1 MNKQKLFSYKDQE
14 IINEYNKKRN
24 QEITKEHLNN
34 IEKLREDFK
43 KEIINEY
50 KEKLRKDFKKEVIN
64 EYKKNLIC
72 SLNIFLGHHI
82 EQYKKEKETFYRN
95 QLKGSVN
102 TIELLI
108 NKIKSKEFD

>member
-1 MNKQKLFSYKDQE
+1 MDKEKPFSCKDQK

-43 KEIINEY
+43 KE
-50 KEKLRKDFKKEVIN
+50 VIN
-64 EYKKNLIC
+64 QYKKNLIC
-72 SLNIFLGHHI
+72 SLNIFLGHYI
-82 EQYKKEKETFYRN
+82 EQYKKEKEIYYLN
-95 QLKGSVN
+95 KLKGSVD

>member
-1 MNKQKLFSYKDQE
+1 MNKQKPFSYKDQE

-50 KEKLRKDFKKEVIN
+50 KEKLIN
-64 EYKKNLIC
+64 KILDY
-72 SLNIFLGHHI
+72 
-82 EQYKKEKETFYRN
+82 ETFYISDT
-95 QLKGSVN
+95 QGLTPFGF
-102 TIELLI
+102 I
-108 NKIKSKEFD
+108 IKLRDEIKNGDFD

>member
-1 MNKQKLFSYKDQE
+1 MNKQKPFSYKDQE

-50 KEKLRKDFKKEVIN
+50 KEKLISWLKIR
-64 EYKKNLIC
+64 
-72 SLNIFLGHHI
+72 
-82 EQYKKEKETFYRN
+82 EKEYRKCIEN
-95 QLKGSVN
+95 NNNYKGRYEIICV
-102 TIELLI
+102 LLYEI
-108 NKIKSKEFD
+108 NNGDFD

>member
-14 IINEYNKKRN
+14 IINDYNKKRN

-50 KEKLRKDFKKEVIN
+50 KEKLIK
-64 EYKKNLIC
+64 Y
-72 SLNIFLGHHI
+72 
-82 EQYKKEKETFYRN
+82 
-95 QLKGSVN
+95 LK
-102 TIELLI
+102 
-108 NKIKSKEFD
+108 NKIENDGYRSASNDSIYYSLIKKINNREFD